1 MGQERGSH
9 SPSGVEHLFQH
20 ATCGLGAVFKV
31 TFLSNRHSHCI
42 KKKKKEE
49 NKCLNSYLYLGI
61 KHHFKDASWKGEA
74 YDPWPV
80 V

>member
-1 MGQERGSH
+1 MGQERGPH
-9 SPSGVEHLFQH
+9 SPSGVEYLFQH

-49 NKCLNSYLYLGI
+49 NKCLYSYPYLDI
-61 KHHFKDASWKGEA
+61 KYHFKDASWREEA